1 MKIFMAANQQNR
13 ARGRSLTQLQ
23 LALLSVVVGVV
34 AGFGAV
40 VFRGLIALIHNGLFL
55 GKWSVVYDAN
65 VHTPPSPW
73 GVFVIFVPVVGAV
86 GVAFLVKNFAPEAK
100 GHGVPEVMDAIYY
113 QQGRIRP
120 VVALIKSLA
129 SALSIG
135 SGGSV
140 GREGPIIQIGSS
152 FGSAVGQLLDVSAWQ
167 RIVLIACGAGGGIA
181 ATFNTPVGGLLFV
194 LELMLHE
201 VSARTIVPVAL
212 ATVTATYVGRLYFG
226 VNPSFVIPTLETPYF
241 HVTRPLVLLAYAGL
255 GTLMGGTA
263 TVFIEAIYSCEDVFE
278 KRVKGSYYRQHILGM
293 SLVGIMIYLLM
304 RAFGHYYIEG
314 VSYATIQDVLAG
326 AKFPLSL
333 VLLLFALKLLA
344 TSLTLGSG
352 ASGGIFSPALFLG
365 ASAGT
370 AYGMILEGLFPGLEI
385 SPPAFAVAGMA
396 GLVGGSTGA
405 AMAAIVMIFEMTL
418 DYNVILP
425 ITIVV
430 AISYGVRKMFL
441 QDSIYTMKLTLR
453 GHYLPEALR
462 TNPHLVKRAKQMMV
476 TQVGTLSANGALDEL
491 TSAVL
496 ALPVISCF
504 LVENDN
510 RVVGFINRDTALQAL
525 RQDSTAVKLGEI
537 AAQDFTTASEE
548 TTLADIID
556 RLHATRAS
564 IVLVTDGAGP
574 PLSADKVKGVITKQE
589 LADAIVEAA
598 ELYLD

>member
-1 MKIFMAANQQNR
+1 MAANQQDR
-13 ARGRSLTQLQ
+13 AQSRSLTQLEIS
-23 LALLSVVVGVV
+23 LLSVVVGVV

-40 VFRGLIALIHNGLFL
+40 VFRGLIATIHNLLFL
-55 GKWSVVYDAN
+55 GKWSWVYDAN

-73 GVFVIFVPVVGAV
+73 GVFVILVPVVGAV
-86 GVAFLVKNFAPEAK
+86 GVTFLVKNFAPEAK

-113 QQGRIRP
+113 HQGKIRP

-152 FGSAVGQLLDVSAWQ
+152 FGSAVGQLLHVPAWQ
-167 RIVLIACGAGGGIA
+167 IIVLIACGAGGGIA

-201 VSARTIVPVAL
+201 VSARTIVPVAI

-226 VNPSFVIPTLETPYF
+226 TTPSFVIPTLETPYF

-255 GTLMGGTA
+255 GIIMGVVA
-263 TVFIEAIYSCEDVFE
+263 TVFIKAIYGCADVFE
-278 KRVKGSYYRQHILGM
+278 KRVRGSYYRQHILGM
-293 SLVGIMIYLLM
+293 LLVGIMIYLLM
-304 RAFGHYYIEG
+304 TTFGHYYIEG
-314 VSYATIQDVLAG
+314 VSYATVQDVLAG
-326 AKFPLSL
+326 AKFPLYL

-365 ASAGT
+365 ATLGT

-462 TNPHLVKRAKQMMV
+462 TNPHLVKRAKQIMV
-476 TQVGTLSANGALDEL
+476 TQVGTLPANGALDEL
-491 TSAVL
+491 ANAVL
-496 ALPVISCF
+496 AQPAISCF
-504 LVENDN
+504 LVENDK
-510 RVVGFINRDTALQAL
+510 RVVGFLNRDTALQAF
-525 RQDSTAVKLGEI
+525 RHDRTAVKLGEI
-537 AAQDFTTASEE
+537 AAQDFMTASEE
-548 TTLADIID
+548 TTLAEIID

-564 IVLVTDGAGP
+564 IVLVIDGAGSP
-574 PLSADKVKGVITKQE
+574 PSADKVKGVITKQE

-598 ELYLD
+598 ELYRD

>member
-1 MKIFMAANQQNR
+1 MAADRQNYPQT
-13 ARGRSLTQLQ
+13 RSLTQLQ
-23 LALLSVVVGVV
+23 ISLLSVVVGVV

-40 VFRGLIALIHNGLFL
+40 VFRGLIAIIHNVLFL
-55 GKWSVVYDAN
+55 GKLSLAYDAN

-73 GVFVIFVPVVGAV
+73 GVFVILVPVVGAV

-113 QQGRIRP
+113 HQGKIRP

-152 FGSAVGQLLDVSAWQ
+152 FGSAVGQLLHVPAWQ
-167 RIVLIACGAGGGIA
+167 LIVLIACGAGGGIA

-201 VSARTIVPVAL
+201 VSARTIVPVAI
-212 ATVTATYVGRLYFG
+212 ATVTATYVGRLFFG
-226 VNPSFVIPTLETPYF
+226 TNPSFVIPTLQTPYF
-241 HVTRPLVLLAYAGL
+241 HVARPLVLLAYAGL
-255 GTLMGGTA
+255 GTIMGVVA
-263 TVFIEAIYSCEDVFE
+263 TVFIKAIYGCEDVFE
-278 KRVKGSYYRQHILGM
+278 KRVRGSYYRQHILGM
-293 SLVGIMIYLLM
+293 LLVGIMIYLLM
-304 RAFGHYYIEG
+304 TTFGHYYVEG
-314 VSYATIQDVLAG
+314 VSYATVQDVLAG
-326 AKFPLSL
+326 AKFPLYL

-365 ASAGT
+365 ATTGS
-370 AYGMILEGLFPGLEI
+370 AYGMVLKEFFPVLDI

-441 QDSIYTMKLTLR
+441 QDSIYIMKLTLR

-462 TNPHLVKRAKQMMV
+462 TNPHLVKRARQMMV
-476 TQVGTLSANGALDEL
+476 TEVGTLPANGTLDEL
-491 TSAVL
+491 ASAVL
-496 ALPVISCF
+496 AQPAISCF

-510 RVVGFINRDTALQAL
+510 RVVGFLNRDTALQAF
-525 RQDSTAVKLGEI
+525 RQDRTAVKLGEI
-537 AAQDFTTASEE
+537 AAQDFMIASEE
-548 TTLADIID
+548 TTLSSIID

-564 IVLVTDGAGP
+564 IVLVTDGAG

-598 ELYLD
+598 ELFRD

>member
-1 MKIFMAANQQNR
+1 MAADRQNYPQT
-13 ARGRSLTQLQ
+13 RSLTQLQ
-23 LALLSVVVGVV
+23 ISLLSVVVGVV

-40 VFRGLIALIHNGLFL
+40 VFRGLIAIIHNLLFL
-55 GKWSVVYDAN
+55 GKLSWVYDAN

-73 GVFVIFVPVVGAV
+73 GVFVILVPVVGAV

-113 QQGRIRP
+113 HQGKIRP

-152 FGSAVGQLLDVSAWQ
+152 FGSAVGQLLYVPAWQ

-201 VSARTIVPVAL
+201 VSARTIVPVAI

-226 VNPSFVIPTLETPYF
+226 TTPSFVIPTLQTPYF

-255 GTLMGGTA
+255 GIIMGVVA
-263 TVFIEAIYSCEDVFE
+263 TVFIKAIYGCEDVFE
-278 KRVKGSYYRQHILGM
+278 KRVRGSYYRQHILGM
-293 SLVGIMIYLLM
+293 LLVGIMIYLLM
-304 RAFGHYYIEG
+304 TTFGHYYIEG
-314 VSYATIQDVLAG
+314 VSYATVQDVLAG
-326 AKFPLSL
+326 AKFPLYL
-333 VLLLFALKLLA
+333 VLLLFVLKLLA

-365 ASAGT
+365 ATLGT
-370 AYGMILEGLFPGLEI
+370 AYGMIFEGLFPGLEI

-476 TQVGTLSANGALDEL
+476 TQVGTLPANGALDEL
-491 TSAVL
+491 ASAVL
-496 ALPVISCF
+496 AQPAISCF

-510 RVVGFINRDTALQAL
+510 RVVGFLNRDTALQAF
-525 RQDSTAVKLGEI
+525 RHDRTAVKLGEI
-537 AAQDFTTASEE
+537 AARDFMTANEQ
-548 TTLADIID
+548 TTLAEIID

-564 IVLVTDGAGP
+564 IVLVIDGAGSP
-574 PLSADKVKGVITKQE
+574 PSAEKVKGIITKQE

-598 ELYLD
+598 ELYRD